1 MSKAP
6 IAIFAFLLGAL
17 STFAVF
23 RIFPGQMLDPE
34 KPRQAKQG
42 NSGIIP
48 TCLEASSTALE
59 IINTKGMAGPAVH
72 AVELSRVEEISA
84 QAKNRN
90 CSASLKQQPLSNS
103 GPIYQRMFFDVFY
116 LEDTKNY
123 SVRVHSIDAPV
134 TYEPT

>member
-1 MSKAP
+1 MSKML
-6 IAIFAFLLGAL
+6 IAVLTFVLGAL
-17 STFAVF
+17 STFVVF
-23 RIFPGQMLDPE
+23 TVFPGQILDLE
-34 KPRQAKQG
+34 KPRQAKQD
-42 NSGIIP
+42 NRGIIP

-59 IINTKGMAGPAVH
+59 IIQTKGMAGRAVH

-103 GPIYQRMFFDVFY
+103 GPIYQRVFFDVVY

-123 SVRVHSIDAPV
+123 SVRVHPIDAPI
-134 TYEPT
+134 TPKPT